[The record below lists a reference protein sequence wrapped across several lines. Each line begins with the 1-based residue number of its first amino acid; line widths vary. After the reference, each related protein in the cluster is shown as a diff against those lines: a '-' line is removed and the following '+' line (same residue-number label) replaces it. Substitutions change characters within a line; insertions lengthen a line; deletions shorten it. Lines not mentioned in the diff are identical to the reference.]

1 MLENCLTFA
10 IDSYPARFST
20 KDIRFSSAKASKLR
34 TNRTGLW
41 LGQWWVTSPP
51 RRTPPPK
58 QPVTEITGCNSE
70 HCSKPFHTNLPNKIR
85 WRRGTNWWQ
94 DLINAFLLMNRTF
107 FKFTPQPP
115 ASWGPR
121 FKSPPTWPAA
131 FYSGFFLRE
140 QRLEKLIRIRKRD
153 WAAPGGRK
161 QETTLS
167 NPYSL
172 TKKTKI
178 KYYIMLSILAD

>member
-1 MLENCLTFA
+1 MLENCLAFA
-10 IDSYPARFST
+10 IDSYPALFST

-85 WRRGTNWWQ
+85 WRGGTNWWQ

-107 FKFTPQPP
+107 FKFTPRPP
-115 ASWGPR
+115 FFPNPPR
-121 FKSPPTWPAA
+121 
-131 FYSGFFLRE
+131 
-140 QRLEKLIRIRKRD
+140 
-153 WAAPGGRK
+153 PGDHG
-161 QETTLS
+161 S
-167 NPYSL
+167 NPLPPGQQLFIPVFFYGSNVW
-172 TKKTKI
+172 KNW
-178 KYYIMLSILAD
+178 